1 MPKVTLTSAKKPA
14 GNAITAALL
23 NTRGTAKPGGIIEW
37 DITSHIALTD
47 AEKAALCRKHG
58 TQTPNLKRA
67 AEVKELIL
75 SGKTCIEIVNI
86 LAIRHRN
93 EPGYKTT
100 MVKKDHATLSKAGEG
115 LKKGHK

>member
-1 MPKVTLTSAKKPA
+1 MPKVTLTSNKQHT
-14 GNAITAALL
+14 GNAITKALFAA
-23 NTRGTAKPGGIIEW
+23 RGTHRPGGIIEW

-75 SGKTCIEIVNI
+75 GGKTCIEIVNI